1 MPPPTLKPDLMNAPA
16 SPEQLKNLALFM
28 EFTRGEMET
37 LIELADPT
45 LFKAGSVIVRQD
57 EMGDALYI
65 VVSGEAQVTHRR
77 DGRDILLATLVAG
90 DFFGELALV
99 DDGPRSAT
107 VTATQECLLLKVPQ
121 AVLRALAG
129 VYPNAAF
136 KLLMTIAKVLV
147 ARMRKGNARYIDS
160 LLAATSV
167 K

>member
-1 MPPPTLKPDLMNAPA
+1 MNAPA
-16 SPEQLKNLALFM
+16 SPDQLKNLALFM

-37 LIELADPT
+37 LIDLADPT
-45 LFKAGSVIVRQD
+45 LFRAGTVVVRQD
-57 EMGDALYI
+57 ETGDALYI
-65 VVSGEAQVTHRR
+65 VISGEVQVTHRR
-77 DGRDILLATLVAG
+77 DTRDILLATLGPG

-107 VTATQECLLLKVPQ
+107 VTATQESLMLKVPQ

-147 ARMRKGNARYIDS
+147 SRMRKGNARYIDS
-160 LLAATSV
+160 LLASHAV

>member
-1 MPPPTLKPDLMNAPA
+1 MNAPA
-16 SPEQLKNLALFM
+16 SPDQLMNLALFM

-37 LIELADPT
+37 LIDLADPT
-45 LFKAGSVIVRQD
+45 LFRAGAVVVRQD
-57 EMGDALYI
+57 ETGDALYI
-65 VVSGEAQVTHRR
+65 VISGEVQVTHRR
-77 DGRDILLATLVAG
+77 DGRDILLATLGPG

-107 VTATQECLLLKVPQ
+107 VTAMQESLMLKVPQ
-121 AVLRALAG
+121 GVLRALAG

-147 ARMRKGNARYIDS
+147 SRMRKGNARYIDS
-160 LLAATSV
+160 LLAATAV